1 MDIYNDV
8 PNRSRLRALGYR
20 AVGAVITALIVFAL
34 TGKFALSITVGVISL
49 IAKTILYYL
58 HESLWAFIDSRKKK
72 VQQQEE
78 KRGSA

>member
-1 MDIYNDV
+1 M
-8 PNRSRLRALGYR
+8 PNRSMLRALGYR

-34 TGKFALSITVGVISL
+34 TGKFALSIGVGVISL

-72 VQQQEE
+72 LQQQEE

>member
-1 MDIYNDV
+1 MDIFSAKYD
-8 PNRSRLRALGYR
+8 RSMLKALGYR

-34 TGKFALSITVGVISL
+34 TGTLALAIGVGVISL

-72 VQQQEE
+72 LQQQEE
-78 KRGSA
+78 KRASV